1 MSSREKKNKHTGQ
14 TSPDN
19 IYVNRELSW
28 LEFNR
33 RVLLEAADPQVPLLE
48 RLKFLMIYQSNL
60 EEFYRVR
67 IGILTHRAM
76 LTPDSGDPVSGML
89 PEAQITAAL
98 QITREQQ
105 TLMETIWK
113 GIREELHENK
123 IDVLDF
129 RKISKVDELMSKK
142 LFGDIRD
149 LLFPKIIPADQPL
162 PFLWNGEGNV
172 VAFLGRGAE

>member
-1 MSSREKKNKHTGQ
+1 M
-14 TSPDN
+14 SPDN
-19 IYVNRELSW
+19 IYINRELSW
-28 LEFNR
+28 LAFNR
-33 RVLLEAADPQVPLLE
+33 RVLLEAADPNVPLLE

-98 QITREQQ
+98 QITRDQQ
-105 TLMETIWK
+105 ELMEDIWK
-113 GIREELHENK
+113 GIRDELHENK

-129 RKISKVDELMSKK
+129 RKISKVD
-142 LFGDIRD
+142 
-149 LLFPKIIPADQPL
+149 
-162 PFLWNGEGNV
+162 
-172 VAFLGRGAE
+172 